1 MTAQSEATDDR
12 SASEAE
18 QPPVHLSAGY
28 VVGDKYVIK
37 GVLGE
42 GGNGTVYEGEH
53 TQIGHRVA
61 IKVVHKA
68 LVTSEDIVARFTREA
83 RICGTIRNRNVGQV
97 YDVGELPNGA
107 PYMVMEL
114 HEGRSLAKLLAESG
128 PLPFA
133 VALDVALQL
142 LVGLQAAHES
152 SVVHRDVKPDNIMI
166 VRESSGHMLVKLVDF
181 GIGKSLA
188 ADMSARTVTQEGV
201 VIGSP
206 DYMSPEALRGEEVD
220 LRADIYAA
228 GVVLYEMVT
237 GRVPFDARSMTEL
250 FVAILRD
257 PVPPVRNRRPQCPV
271 QLERVIEKAM
281 HRDSAER
288 YRSASEMREALERVR
303 RACGYSSDV
312 LTRFSLQPP
321 AAEGAASPANE
332 QAVAAR
338 EPERVMTAELKLPVR
353 RTGTR
358 LIVGGAVIAVIGV
371 LALALWPGSRGPA
384 PAVKHA
390 PAAPP
395 PSAATAANDTPA
407 PALANAAPEPEPT
420 VAAAPANEPSAPE
433 PTPAEPAEPA
443 AVGGKARDKHGRKA
457 ESVAASAHARG
468 KSRAPAEDSAASLAP
483 AAAAPAAKPT
493 ELLQQAAAAFVRG
506 QMPRA
511 RALYREA
518 TERAPSSAEAWRGLG
533 MVSSRMGERGEA
545 ARALKRYLTLR
556 PNAPDAAAIQK
567 KLQEL

>member
-1 MTAQSEATDDR
+1 MTAQSEATHDQAAPGADQP
-12 SASEAE
+12 SA
-18 QPPVHLSAGY
+18 HLPAGY

-37 GVLGE
+37 RVLGE
-42 GGNGTVYEGEH
+42 GANGSVYEGEH

-68 LVTSEDIVARFTREA
+68 LAASADTVARFTREA

-97 YDVGELPNGA
+97 YDVGELPDGA

-114 HEGRSLAKLLAESG
+114 HEGRSLAKMLAETG

-133 VALDVALQL
+133 VALDIAQQL
-142 LVGLQAAHES
+142 LVGLQAAHEG

-188 ADMSARTVTQEGV
+188 ADMSSRSVTQEGA

-237 GRVPFDARSMTEL
+237 GSVPFDASSMTEL

-257 PVPPVRNRRPQCPV
+257 PVTPVRKRRPECPV
-271 QLERVIEKAM
+271 QLERAIQKAM
-281 HRDSAER
+281 HRVSAER

-312 LTRFSLQPP
+312 LTRFSLQP
-321 AAEGAASPANE
+321 AGGAAPANAQGFE
-332 QAVAAR
+332 AR
-338 EPERVMTAELKLPVR
+338 APERVMTAELQLPVK
-353 RTGTR
+353 RTGKR
-358 LIVGGAVIAVIGV
+358 LIVGFAMVAILGGA
-371 LALALWPGSRGPA
+371 ALLLWPGAREPA
-384 PAVKHA
+384 PSK
-390 PAAPP
+390 PKTPP
-395 PSAATAANDTPA
+395 PSAATPATTATPVA
-407 PALANAAPEPEPT
+407 PAIPEAQPQPEQAAVAPASEPSAAEPEP
-420 VAAAPANEPSAPE
+420 
-433 PTPAEPAEPA
+433 AEHAEPA
-443 AVGGKARDKHGRKA
+443 AVGGKARDKRGRKA
-457 ESVAASAHARG
+457 EVAAASTHARG
-468 KSRAPAEDSAASLAP
+468 KSRAPAEAP
-483 AAAAPAAKPT
+483 AAAANPT

-533 MVSSRMGERGEA
+533 MVSSRMGERSEA

>member
-1 MTAQSEATDDR
+1 MSAHSEATN
-12 SASEAE
+12 E
-18 QPPVHLSAGY
+18 QPAAGADQLAEHLPAGY

-68 LVTSEDIVARFTREA
+68 LADSAETVARFTREA

-97 YDVGELPNGA
+97 YDVGELPSGA

-114 HEGRSLAKLLAESG
+114 HEGRSLAKMLAESG

-133 VALDVALQL
+133 VALDVAQQL
-142 LVGLQAAHES
+142 LVGLQATHES

-181 GIGKSLA
+181 GIGKSLT
-188 ADMSARTVTQEGV
+188 ADISSRSVTQEGV

-228 GVVLYEMVT
+228 GVVLYEMIT
-237 GRVPFDARSMTEL
+237 GRVPFDAGSMTEL

-257 PVPPVRNRRPQCPV
+257 PVPPVRQRRPECPV

-281 HRDSAER
+281 QRDSAER
-288 YRSASEMREALERVR
+288 YRSASEMREVLERVR

-312 LTRFSLQPP
+312 LTRFSVQPQ
-321 AAEGAASPANE
+321 AEARAASPANE
-332 QAVAAR
+332 QALETR
-338 EPERVMTAELKLPVR
+338 EPARVMTAELKLPVR
-353 RTGTR
+353 RTGKR
-358 LIVGGAVIAVIGV
+358 LIVGGAVFAMLGV
-371 LALALWPGSRGPA
+371 AALALWPSPPEPA
-384 PAVKHA
+384 PSA
-390 PAAPP
+390 PKAPP
-395 PSAATAANDTPA
+395 PSAAMPESAAAPNATPA
-407 PALANAAPEPEPT
+407 APTNVAPEPAPT
-420 VAAAPANEPSAPE
+420 AAAPAAEPSAKEPE
-433 PTPAEPAEPA
+433 PEEPA
-443 AVGGKARDKHGRKA
+443 AVSGKARDKHGRK
-457 ESVAASAHARG
+457 SDVAVHARG
-468 KSRAPAEDSAASLAP
+468 KAHASAEAPVATANPAPAQP
-483 AAAAPAAKPT
+483 VNPT

-511 RALYREA
+511 RALYRDA

-533 MVSSRMGERGEA
+533 MVSSRMGERSEA
-545 ARALKRYLTLR
+545 ARALKRYLSLR